1 MASLYGEKLK
11 VAKDNEHFGLIDSG
25 IDEEAKNVDSNIN
38 SARNSIFGFMGN
50 IFSYKCKISPA
61 VQYQTWTVFIKPV
74 LRSGLSALPIRPAEL
89 KPLVVFH
96 KKVLRAILKLSKH
109 SPVVP
114 LYFMLGELPIEATVH

>member
-1 MASLYGEKLK
+1 M
-11 VAKDNEHFGLIDSG
+11 
-25 IDEEAKNVDSNIN
+25 
-38 SARNSIFGFMGN
+38 
-50 IFSYKCKISPA
+50 
-61 VQYQTWTVFIKPV
+61 FIKPV

-114 LYFMLGELPIEATVH
+114 LYFMLGELPIEATVHYIFSAYSGTYGTTHRLKYMKYSNIY